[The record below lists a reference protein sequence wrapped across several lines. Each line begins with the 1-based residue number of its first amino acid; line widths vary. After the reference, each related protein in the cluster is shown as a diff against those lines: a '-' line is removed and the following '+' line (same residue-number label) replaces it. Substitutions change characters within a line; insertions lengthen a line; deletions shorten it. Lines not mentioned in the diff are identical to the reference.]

1 MIKNFRHIF
10 LPLAVAL
17 LAACHDGDIQQKVDD
32 NLQDPNGLISF
43 TTRAVMDNDNWMLE
57 PLPGMSANTV
67 VKDGVV
73 YDVPNN
79 IGVFG
84 FFTEENTET
93 PSSPKVKSLDAPVFG
108 IVKKDADNITI
119 TSDVVEEYDTP
130 TIGEGNLSEDSIQNY
145 RERIFDQQEDE
156 NNPGI
161 GEKQS
166 DGLYHFPNGAVEDSL
181 GTVIK
186 KPTDPDN
193 PDNPVVTDPPYGI
206 MIAGDGTV
214 EFRDGTKITADY
226 VYKKY
231 RYVGK
236 LETSGDTYEV
246 PVLFQIFRNGGDDRY
261 KILYDGEVTE
271 GTTYPDILSADVLG
285 ITETTDNDGKITIT
299 FPDGTVVTREKDVTQ
314 QGESADGSPIT
325 SPTTTTHTTTIVF
338 PMKWYDETQQEHII
352 TVTLDCIAKTLTFVN
367 GNDRTVLNLNDIQK
381 TGNQTSGGG
390 TTSEGTQSPARKRTS
405 TRATTNYDDENDK
418 YYYGYERQRWQNED
432 YMFYGYSPASR
443 NATINI
449 DGEGNVGSFTWD
461 KIPCVSTTDY
471 VVAKEEVWRKNKSG
485 VTSDFS
491 RIHFDDMQ
499 HLMSRVRLYF
509 AVHPDFHKIRRVVV
523 VKASLS
529 FVEDGFR
536 KVYKFE
542 NKRSDENKHGKETWK
557 WTVNPDYI
565 YNPKYNTSYY
575 SYSKDGAHPSD
586 MVAYQNRADANS
598 TERYGKVLKT
608 LKDDKWSNDYL
619 FTDFYIVP
627 FKDNAAATMTL
638 HVKYNIYD
646 TDPDDKHIK
655 TSDGRLRLFPNDC
668 LLRECERESTIE
680 FKVPMKFEP
689 GVSHALKIMINPDYI
704 YNLSDHDEP
713 ADMIVK

>member
-108 IVKKDADNITI
+108 VVKKDADNITI

-161 GEKQS
+161 GEKQN
-166 DGLYHFPNGAVEDSL
+166 DGYYHFPNGAVEDSL
-181 GTVIK
+181 GNVKTP
-186 KPTDPDN
+186 PTDPDN
-193 PDNPVVTDPPYGI
+193 PDKPVVTDPPYGTK
-206 MIAGDGTV
+206 IAGDGTV
-214 EFRDGTKITADY
+214 ELADGTKITKDGTM
-226 VYKKY
+226 Y
-231 RYVGK
+231 RTINYSVAVEGAVTEEQKSAEVVIFSNGGYEVK
-236 LETSGDTYEV
+236 LEAVPEKFVTTEQEDDITLKIIFFDGTTITKIKGQSSDNPIVTISFTIVTADGATV
-246 PVLFQIFRNGGDDRY
+246 PVVYNCMAKELVFNP
-261 KILYDGEVTE
+261 GENA
-271 GTTYPDILSADVLG
+271 TYLNLASIW
-285 ITETTDNDGKITIT
+285 E
-299 FPDGTVVTREKDVTQ
+299 EKTDVTQ
-314 QGESADGSPIT
+314 TNPS
-325 SPTTTTHTTTIVF
+325 
-338 PMKWYDETQQEHII
+338 
-352 TVTLDCIAKTLTFVN
+352 
-367 GNDRTVLNLNDIQK
+367 
-381 TGNQTSGGG
+381 
-390 TTSEGTQSPARKRTS
+390 RKRIG

-542 NKRSDENKHGKETWK
+542 NKRSDENKHGKETWN
-557 WTVNPDYI
+557 WRVNHDYI

-586 MVAYQNRADANS
+586 MVAYQNRADAKY

-608 LKDDKWSNDYL
+608 LDGDKWSNDYL

-627 FKDNAAATMTL
+627 FENNAAATMTL

-646 TDPDDKHIK
+646 TDPDDKDIK
-655 TSDGRLRLFPNDC
+655 TSDGKLRLFPKDC

-680 FKVPMKFEP
+680 FRVPMKFEP